1 MYVTQLIEESHFVF
15 RAVGCIVG
23 EATAVFLFLCYIIL
37 FWPAGHALTLLSM
50 AFMSAADFRRLSGG
64 WALDMKS
71 ERLD

>member
-1 MYVTQLIEESHFVF
+1 M
-15 RAVGCIVG
+15 G
-23 EATAVFLFLCYIIL
+23 EATGMFLFSCYIIL